1 MVPATLFVPTH
12 RQRLT
17 PDDICSTP
25 NNDLDIQSSD
35 DDDETELE
43 PATICDTHVM
53 EEIDRRARE
62 QVWEAGEA
70 PSHHIS
76 SRFRPSLST
85 GLIISSVLFSCV
97 SWAALT
103 FLVSFFYFLHYP
115 STSRIILVFFTSSLH
130 FSGHPS
136 VSCAALA
143 LVTVAIVLL
152 VPSLHTSLPRVSC
165 TALAYLA
172 SPLRISHHHCIPRI
186 VVTFLGPSSHFLH
199 RPCVSRIVLAFL
211 ASSSHFSHRP
221 RVSRIVLTF
230 LASSLHFSHRPRI
243 SHIVL
248 AFLASSSRFSHHPR
262 ISRIVLVFL
271 E

>member
-1 MVPATLFVPTH
+1 MVPMTLFVPTH

-17 PDDICSTP
+17 PDNICSTP
-25 NNDLDIQSSD
+25 NDDLDIQSSD

-53 EEIDRRARE
+53 EEIDRQARE

-76 SRFRPSLST
+76 SRFRPSLSM

-165 TALAYLA
+165 TTLAYLA
-172 SPLRISHHHCIPRI
+172 SPLHISHHRCIPCI
-186 VVTFLGPSSHFLH
+186 VVTFLGLSSHFLH
-199 RPCVSRIVLAFL
+199 RPCISRIILAFL
-211 ASSSHFSHRP
+211 TSSSHFSHRP
-221 RVSRIVLTF
+221 HVSHIVLAF
-230 LASSLHFSHRPRI
+230 LTLSSHFLHHPHI

-248 AFLASSSRFSHHPR
+248 AFLASS
-262 ISRIVLVFL
+262 LCFL
-271 E
+271 NDPWIPHIIL